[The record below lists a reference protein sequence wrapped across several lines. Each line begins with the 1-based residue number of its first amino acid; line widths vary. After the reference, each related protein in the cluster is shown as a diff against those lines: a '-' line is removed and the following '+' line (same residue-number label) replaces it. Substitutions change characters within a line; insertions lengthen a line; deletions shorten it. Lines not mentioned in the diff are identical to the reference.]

1 MGRGMIMV
9 DGSFLFASINRIRRA
24 DKDLEKL
31 KLNIGSLSY
40 LLRSNWGLLL
50 GEIVRTSYYFK
61 KNDKRIDTLLTIPDI
76 QVSNIKD
83 HWQII
88 ECAQPIETVPDEEI
102 EKLDPKFRD
111 AFSRAEKGLDMRLA
125 CDSLS
130 TAATGRITDFAFMI
144 NDRDYIPMLEALQR
158 FGCCTYLTTLYSEPP
173 NKMLLDICDRYISLD
188 QQAVKNL
195 FNI

>member
-1 MGRGMIMV
+1 MV
-9 DGSFLFASINRIRRA
+9 DGSFPFASINRIRRA
-24 DKDLEKL
+24 NEDLEKSR
-31 KLNIGSLSY
+31 LNIGSLSS
-40 LLRSNWGLLL
+40 LLRNYWHMFL

-61 KNDKRIDTLLTIPDI
+61 KNDERIDTLLAIPDI

-88 ECAQPIETVPDEEI
+88 ECAQPIKTVPDEEI
-102 EKLDPKFRD
+102 EKLDPKYRD

-125 CDSLS
+125 CDALS